1 LPTQVLK
8 DNLHYSLTMP
18 GLSSKIKE
26 RLAEKKHEFK
36 EKINP
41 LSNTNKQA
49 RQERRTERIEEQRVE
64 REAYKKERQHQIAAR
79 GKRTA
84 QREYAP
90 PSKGRGSSI
99 RRSAGPSFVPVKAT
113 DPFGVF
119 GPTRPKPRPQTKT
132 TTVRT
137 SDGKTV
143 TIKENVAQEEQKKKK
158 HNDWRFL
165 DPFSLD

>member
-41 LSNTNKQA
+41 LSSTNKKA
-49 RQERRTERIEEQRVE
+49 RQERRSERIEEQKVE
-64 REAYKKERQHQIAAR
+64 REAYRKERQHQIAAR
-79 GKRTA
+79 GKYKA

-99 RRSAGPSFVPVKAT
+99 RRSAGPTFVPVRAT

-119 GPTRPKPRPQTKT
+119 QPRRPKPRAAPTKT

-137 SDGKTV
+137 GDKTI
-143 TIKENVAQEEQKKKK
+143 TIREHNTEEQKKKRSGWEFK
-158 HNDWRFL
+158 
-165 DPFSLD
+165 DPFDLD